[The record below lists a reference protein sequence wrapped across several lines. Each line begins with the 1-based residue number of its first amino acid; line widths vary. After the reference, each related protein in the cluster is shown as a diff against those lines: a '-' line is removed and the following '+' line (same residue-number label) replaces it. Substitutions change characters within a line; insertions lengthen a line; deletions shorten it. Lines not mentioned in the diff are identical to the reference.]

1 MCFFCLL
8 TLIPMGCGHIDS
20 SENNKDLTGYKIDY
34 MISSK
39 DGQNIYQV
47 NGQDYPFLIR
57 LTGRSENAKYDSYY
71 VVLTS
76 NADLSFKDV
85 DAKFWGSYMTST
97 EDFVIVEYGLIDE

>member
-1 MCFFCLL
+1 ML
-8 TLIPMGCGHIDS
+8 MGCGHIDS

-71 VVLTS
+71 VV
-76 NADLSFKDV
+76 
-85 DAKFWGSYMTST
+85 FWGSYMTST